1 MSQNEI
7 IGIINKY
14 CSRIICILHSQNPMN
29 LTKDDYELFDS
40 IGEKAKIG
48 YFKLNE
54 QDRIRIEN
62 FLYKGCNSYADDRF
76 REGKAFDLGTG
87 TECIEKY
94 LQLMAKHLG
103 RKSMYELPEILI
115 DIKDLIK
122 IRLEMIG
129 LTSALDQSIFLDNS
143 RLRKDITK
151 YKRGLQDIYHEIR
164 DQRNELN
171 EELKGI
177 EERKADKYKDIIAI
191 ISIFSGVIL
200 TFAGAFSF
208 SSAVLENINQ
218 ANFPKLMIA
227 VLLII
232 LFLLTLFI
240 GLFWFTYGIVYEKP
254 FYNIQE
260 PLDKETKEKKKKI
273 KHYKRS
279 LFVPLIML
287 YIAVIIIV
295 LSLIFRFH
303 EDLLKDTG
311 ASAPEESQSDVS
323 ITYETQPEDTPNE
336 SSISSEQ
343 ESSLMLE

>member
-7 IGIINKY
+7 IDIVNNYCTCII
-14 CSRIICILHSQNPMN
+14 RILHSQNPMD
-29 LTKDDYELFDS
+29 LTNDDYELFDS
-40 IGEKAKIG
+40 IGRKTEID
-48 YFKLNE
+48 YFKLDESN
-54 QDRIRIEN
+54 RIRIEN
-62 FLYKGCNSYADDRF
+62 FLYEGCNSYADAKF

-94 LQLMAKHLG
+94 LQIMAKYLE
-103 RKSMYELPEILI
+103 RKNMYELPEILI
-115 DIKDLIK
+115 DIKNSIK

-129 LTSALDQSIFLDNS
+129 LTSTLDQSIFLDNS
-143 RLRKDITK
+143 RIRKDITE
-151 YKRGLQDIYHEIR
+151 YKEELQNMHTEVK
-164 DQRNELN
+164 DQRDELSR
-171 EELKGI
+171 ELAAI
-177 EERKADKYKDIIAI
+177 EERKADIYKDIIAI

-254 FYNIQE
+254 FYNIQD

-287 YIAVIIIV
+287 YITVIAIV

-303 EDLLKDTG
+303 EDLLKD
-311 ASAPEESQSDVS
+311 ADVLAPEESQSDVS
-323 ITYETQPEDTPNE
+323 ITYETQPEDTSNE
-336 SSISSEQ
+336 SLISSEQ
-343 ESSLMLE
+343 ESSPMLE